1 LLRGHAL
8 KKMLYGAGVGAL
20 SFFPVRGLKA
30 LDMMVQSAQGRG
42 WSQGDVHEEV
52 AAVSQLLP
60 GLGRDRSPVVLDVGA
75 NQGHWTRAFLQ
86 SFPRS
91 RMWCFEPSQV
101 AFTALVAELDGCGV
115 QLVNAA
121 LSDVDGP
128 VKLWSDGP
136 GSTLGSLSRRD
147 LDHYGLAFDTVE
159 TVEAVTL
166 DAWMVSEGLQHI
178 DVLKLDVE
186 GHEYQALLGGLS
198 TLPNIDLVQL
208 EFGGCNIDSRV
219 FFRDLWTILRDAGFT
234 LYRLAPRGP
243 VPIKKYSER
252 EESFLYSVIYAV
264 RRTRISKY

>member
-1 LLRGHAL
+1 MTRRDAL
-8 KKMLYGAGVGAL
+8 KKRFYGAGVGAL
-20 SFFPVRGLKA
+20 SVVPARGLRA

-42 WSQGDVHEEV
+42 WSQADIHQEV
-52 AAVSQLLP
+52 AAVSRLLP
-60 GLGRDRSPVVLDVGA
+60 GLDRDRSPVVLGVGA
-75 NQGHWTRAFLQ
+75 SQGHWTRAFLQ
-86 SFPRS
+86 AFPRS

-101 AFTALVAELDGCGV
+101 AFTTLLAELDGSGA
-115 QLVNAA
+115 QLVNVA
-121 LSDVDGP
+121 LSDIDGP

-166 DAWMVSEGLQHI
+166 DAWMASEGLQHV

-186 GHEYQALLGGLS
+186 GHEYQVLLGGLS

-219 FFRDLWTILRDAGFT
+219 FFRDLWKILRDAGFR
-234 LYRLAPRGP
+234 LYRLSPRGP
-243 VPIKKYSER
+243 VPINNYSER
-252 EESFLYSVIYAV
+252 EESFLYSIIYAV
-264 RRTRISKY
+264 R

>member
-1 LLRGHAL
+1 VPWRTTLQS
-8 KKMLYGAGVGAL
+8 KLYGAGVGAL
-20 SFFPVRGLKA
+20 SFVPARGLRA

-52 AAVSQLLP
+52 AAVSRLLP
-60 GLGRDRSPVVLDVGA
+60 GLGRVRPPVVLDVGA
-75 NQGHWTRAFLQ
+75 NQGHWTRAFLRA
-86 SFPRS
+86 FPRS
-91 RMWCFEPSQV
+91 QMWCFEPSQV

-115 QLVNAA
+115 QLFNVA

-128 VKLWSDGP
+128 VELWSDGP

-147 LDHYGLAFDTVE
+147 LHHFGLAFDTVE

-166 DAWMVSEGLQHI
+166 DAWMAREGLQHV

-198 TLPNIDLVQL
+198 TLPSVDLIQL

-234 LYRLAPRGP
+234 LYRLTPRGP
-243 VPIKKYSER
+243 VPIKNYSER
-252 EESFLYSVIYAV
+252 EEYFLYSVIYAV
-264 RRTRISKY
+264 R